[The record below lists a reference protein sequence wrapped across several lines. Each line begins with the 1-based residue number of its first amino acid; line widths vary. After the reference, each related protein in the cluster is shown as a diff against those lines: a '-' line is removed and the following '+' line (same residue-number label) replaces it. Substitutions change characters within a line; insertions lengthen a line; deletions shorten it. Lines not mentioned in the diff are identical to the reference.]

1 MSGQGKFKKQ
11 LSLIDLTFIGLG
23 AIFGSGWLFAA
34 SHVSAIAGPAGIFSW
49 LLGGFAVLLLGIVY
63 CELGAA
69 LPRAGGVV
77 RYPVYSHGPLLGYLM
92 GFITLIA
99 FSSLV
104 AIEVVAARQYA
115 AAWFP
120 ELTQA
125 GSSNPTTFGWLVQF
139 GLLCLFFLLNYY
151 SVKTFAMANNL
162 ISMFKFIVPL
172 LVIGVLFTF
181 FKPENFEVP
190 GLRPI
195 RAVGIEMAVSAGG
208 VIFAYLGLTPI
219 ISVASEVKN
228 PQRTIPIALILSV
241 LLSTA
246 IYVLL
251 QVAFLGGMPT
261 EMLANG
267 WAGVA
272 KELALPYRDIAL
284 ALGVGWLAYLVVA
297 DAVISPSGCGNIY
310 MNATPRVIYGW
321 AQTGTFFKVFT
332 RIDEKSGIPRPALW
346 LTFALSVFWTLPFPS
361 WEALINVVSAALV
374 LSYAVA
380 PVSVAAL
387 RRNAPDMPRPFRVK
401 WMGVLGP
408 LSFVIAALIVY
419 WSGWNTV
426 SWLLGLQ
433 ILMFVIYLLC
443 GRFVP
448 TQHLSLAQQVRS
460 SAWLIGFYAVTIVL
474 SWLGSFGGLGV
485 LSHPF
490 DTLVVAALR
499 HGHLLLGRG
508 NRCPGASG
516 SIWMPKTVKVNPTYR
531 IRARCRPAPG
541 WRIDPDFALIPAPGA
556 PLIGQIMK
564 QLHIID
570 SHTGGEPTRL
580 VMKGFP
586 HCPAHHGRE
595 SAMPCAT
602 SMTNGVAPA
611 CWNRVATTCWS
622 VRPVLRA
629 GIAGCDVCG
638 VIFFNNAGYLGM
650 CGHGTIGS
658 GQFVASPGADRPW
671 RAQDRYARRPGQRHA
686 ACRRQ
691 RSPCAMCP
699 PTATANRCRSKCLA
713 MVASMAISPGAATGF
728 SWCPSTAKRCRW
740 TTSKP

>member
-1 MSGQGKFKKQ
+1 MSGKGKFKKQ
-11 LSLIDLTFIGLG
+11 LSLMDLTFIGLG

-49 LLGGFAVLLLGIVY
+49 LLGGFSVLLLGIVY

-69 LPRAGGVV
+69 LPRAGGVI

-120 ELTQA
+120 ELTKA
-125 GSSNPTTFGWLVQF
+125 GSSDPSILGWLLQF
-139 GLLCLFFLLNYY
+139 GLLCLFFMLNYR

-162 ISMFKFIVPL
+162 VSVFKFIVPL

-181 FKPENFEVP
+181 FKPQNFYSQGFAP
-190 GLRPI
+190 FGLSG
-195 RAVGIEMAVSAGG
+195 VQMAVSAGG
-208 VIFAYLGLTPI
+208 IIFAYLGLTPI

-241 LLSTA
+241 LLSTV

-251 QVAFLGGMPT
+251 QVAFLGGVPT

-267 WAGVA
+267 WAGVT

-332 RIDEKSGIPRPALW
+332 RIDEKSGSPRPALW
-346 LTFALSVFWTLPFPS
+346 LTFGLSVFWTLPFPS

-401 WMGVLGP
+401 WMSVMGP
-408 LSFVIAALIVY
+408 LSFIIAALIVY

-433 ILMFVIYLLC
+433 IVMFVVYLLC
-443 GRFVP
+443 ARFVP
-448 TQHLSLAQQVRS
+448 TNHLSLAQQVRS
-460 SAWLIGFYAVTIVL
+460 SLWLIGFYAVTIVL
-474 SWLGSFGGLGV
+474 SKLGSFGGMGV
-485 LSHPF
+485 LTHPF
-490 DTLVVAALR
+490 DTLAVA
-499 HGHLLLGRG
+499 
-508 NRCPGASG
+508 
-516 SIWMPKTVKVNPTYR
+516 V
-531 IRARCRPAPG
+531 
-541 WRIDPDFALIPAPGA
+541 
-556 PLIGQIMK
+556 
-564 QLHIID
+564 
-570 SHTGGEPTRL
+570 
-580 VMKGFP
+580 
-586 HCPAHHGRE
+586 
-595 SAMPCAT
+595 
-602 SMTNGVAPA
+602 
-611 CWNRVATTCWS
+611 
-622 VRPVLRA
+622 
-629 GIAGCDVCG
+629 
-638 VIFFNNAGYLGM
+638 
-650 CGHGTIGS
+650 
-658 GQFVASPGADRPW
+658 
-671 RAQDRYARRPGQRHA
+671 
-686 ACRRQ
+686 
-691 RSPCAMCP
+691 CAMG
-699 PTATANRCRSKCLA
+699 
-713 MVASMAISPGAATGF
+713 IYYWGAATGVPAHLVRLEDDEE
-728 SWCPSTAKRCRW
+728 SEEAPQPARTAPARHA
-740 TTSKP
+740 TGAFIQTSS

>member
-1 MSGQGKFKKQ
+1 MTGQGKFKKQ

-104 AIEVVAARQYA
+104 AIEVVASRQYA

-120 ELTQA
+120 ELTKV
-125 GSSNPTTFGWLVQF
+125 GSSDPTVLGWFVQF
-139 GLLCLFFLLNYY
+139 GLLCLFFLLNYR

-162 ISMFKFIVPL
+162 VSVFKFIVPL
-172 LVIGVLFTF
+172 LVIGVLFSF
-181 FKPENFEVP
+181 FKPANFDVHGFAP
-190 GLRPI
+190 FGLS
-195 RAVGIEMAVSAGG
+195 GIEMAVSAGG

-251 QVAFLGGMPT
+251 QTAFLGGIPT

-321 AQTGTFFKVFT
+321 AQTGTFFKIFT

-346 LTFALSVFWTLPFPS
+346 LTFGLSVFWTLPFPS

-387 RRNAPDMPRPFRVK
+387 RRSAPGMPRPFRVK
-401 WMGVLGP
+401 GMNVLGP
-408 LSFVIAALIVY
+408 LSFIIAALIVY
-419 WSGWNTV
+419 WSGWGTV

-443 GRFVP
+443 GRMVP
-448 TQHLSLAQQVRS
+448 TAHLNLGQQVRS
-460 SAWLIGFYAVTIVL
+460 SAWLIGFYAVTILL
-474 SWLGSFGGLGV
+474 SKLGSFGGIGV

-490 DTLVVAALR
+490 DTVIVAVCAL
-499 HGHLLLGRG
+499 
-508 NRCPGASG
+508 
-516 SIWMPKTVKVNPTYR
+516 
-531 IRARCRPAPG
+531 
-541 WRIDPDFALIPAPGA
+541 
-556 PLIGQIMK
+556 
-564 QLHIID
+564 
-570 SHTGGEPTRL
+570 
-580 VMKGFP
+580 
-586 HCPAHHGRE
+586 
-595 SAMPCAT
+595 
-602 SMTNGVAPA
+602 
-611 CWNRVATTCWS
+611 
-622 VRPVLRA
+622 
-629 GIAGCDVCG
+629 GI
-638 VIFFNNAGYLGM
+638 YY
-650 CGHGTIGS
+650 
-658 GQFVASPGADRPW
+658 W
-671 RAQDRYARRPGQRHA
+671 
-686 ACRRQ
+686 
-691 RSPCAMCP
+691 
-699 PTATANRCRSKCLA
+699 
-713 MVASMAISPGAATGF
+713 GAATGVPAHLIRLETEDDE
-728 SWCPSTAKRCRW
+728 SEAAESSTHSATGQR
-740 TTSKP
+740 PAHA

>member
-1 MSGQGKFKKQ
+1 MSGKGKFKKQ
-11 LSLIDLTFIGLG
+11 LSLMDLTFIGLG

-49 LLGGFAVLLLGIVY
+49 LLGGFSVLLLGIVY

-69 LPRAGGVV
+69 LPRAGGVI

-120 ELTQA
+120 ELTKA
-125 GSSNPTTFGWLVQF
+125 GSSDPSILGWLLQF
-139 GLLCLFFLLNYY
+139 GLLCLFFMLNYR

-162 ISMFKFIVPL
+162 VSVFKFIVPL

-181 FKPENFEVP
+181 FKPENLYAQGFAP
-190 GLRPI
+190 FGLSG
-195 RAVGIEMAVSAGG
+195 VQMAVSAGG
-208 VIFAYLGLTPI
+208 IIFAYLGLTPI

-241 LLSTA
+241 LLSTV

-251 QVAFLGGMPT
+251 QVAFLGGVPT

-267 WAGVA
+267 WAGVT

-310 MNATPRVIYGW
+310 MNATPRVVYGW
-321 AQTGTFFKVFT
+321 AKTGTFFKIFT

-346 LTFALSVFWTLPFPS
+346 LTFALSVFWTMPFPS

-401 WMGVLGP
+401 WMAVLGP

-433 ILMFVIYLLC
+433 IAMFVVYLMC

-448 TQHLSLAQQVRS
+448 TWHLNLAQQVRS
-460 SAWLIGFYAVTIVL
+460 SMWLIGFYAVTIVL
-474 SWLGSFGGLGV
+474 SKLGSFGGMGV
-485 LSHPF
+485 LTHPF
-490 DTLVVAALR
+490 DNLVVATCAL
-499 HGHLLLGRG
+499 
-508 NRCPGASG
+508 
-516 SIWMPKTVKVNPTYR
+516 
-531 IRARCRPAPG
+531 
-541 WRIDPDFALIPAPGA
+541 
-556 PLIGQIMK
+556 
-564 QLHIID
+564 
-570 SHTGGEPTRL
+570 
-580 VMKGFP
+580 
-586 HCPAHHGRE
+586 
-595 SAMPCAT
+595 
-602 SMTNGVAPA
+602 
-611 CWNRVATTCWS
+611 
-622 VRPVLRA
+622 
-629 GIAGCDVCG
+629 GI
-638 VIFFNNAGYLGM
+638 YY
-650 CGHGTIGS
+650 
-658 GQFVASPGADRPW
+658 W
-671 RAQDRYARRPGQRHA
+671 
-686 ACRRQ
+686 
-691 RSPCAMCP
+691 
-699 PTATANRCRSKCLA
+699 
-713 MVASMAISPGAATGF
+713 GAATGVPAHLVRLEDEDEDDEQVVHQAAAH
-728 SWCPSTAKRCRW
+728 SAHPAGAYAGA
-740 TTSKP
+740 

>member
-1 MSGQGKFKKQ
+1 MSGKGKFKKQ
-11 LSLIDLTFIGLG
+11 LSLMDLTFIGLG

-49 LLGGFAVLLLGIVY
+49 LLGGFSVLLLGIVY

-69 LPRAGGVV
+69 LPRAGGVI

-120 ELTQA
+120 ELTKA
-125 GSSNPTTFGWLVQF
+125 GSSDPSILGWLLQF
-139 GLLCLFFLLNYY
+139 GLLCLFFMLNYR

-162 ISMFKFIVPL
+162 VSVFKFIVPL

-181 FKPENFEVP
+181 FKPENLYSQGFAP
-190 GLRPI
+190 FGLSG
-195 RAVGIEMAVSAGG
+195 VQMAVSAGG
-208 VIFAYLGLTPI
+208 IIFAYLGLTPI

-241 LLSTA
+241 LLSTV

-251 QVAFLGGMPT
+251 QVAFLGGVPT

-267 WAGVA
+267 WAGVT

-346 LTFALSVFWTLPFPS
+346 LTFGLSVFWTLPFPS

-401 WMGVLGP
+401 WMAVLGP
-408 LSFVIAALIVY
+408 LSFIVAALIVY
-419 WSGWNTV
+419 WSGWKTV

-433 ILMFVIYLLC
+433 IVMFVVYLLC
-443 GRFVP
+443 ARFVP
-448 TQHLSLAQQVRS
+448 TNHLSLAQQVRS
-460 SAWLIGFYAVTIVL
+460 SLWLIGFYAVTIVL
-474 SWLGSFGGLGV
+474 SKLGTFGGLGV
-485 LSHPF
+485 LAHPF
-490 DTLVVAALR
+490 DTLVVAA
-499 HGHLLLGRG
+499 
-508 NRCPGASG
+508 
-516 SIWMPKTVKVNPTYR
+516 
-531 IRARCRPAPG
+531 
-541 WRIDPDFALIPAPGA
+541 
-556 PLIGQIMK
+556 
-564 QLHIID
+564 
-570 SHTGGEPTRL
+570 
-580 VMKGFP
+580 
-586 HCPAHHGRE
+586 
-595 SAMPCAT
+595 CAT
-602 SMTNGVAPA
+602 
-611 CWNRVATTCWS
+611 
-622 VRPVLRA
+622 
-629 GIAGCDVCG
+629 GI
-638 VIFFNNAGYLGM
+638 YY
-650 CGHGTIGS
+650 
-658 GQFVASPGADRPW
+658 W
-671 RAQDRYARRPGQRHA
+671 
-686 ACRRQ
+686 
-691 RSPCAMCP
+691 
-699 PTATANRCRSKCLA
+699 
-713 MVASMAISPGAATGF
+713 GAATGVPAHMVRLEDDEESEEATEPASQTPPRHATGAF
-728 SWCPSTAKRCRW
+728 IQ
-740 TTSKP
+740 TSS

>member
-1 MSGQGKFKKQ
+1 MTGQGKFKKQ
-11 LSLIDLTFIGLG
+11 LSLTDLTFIGLG

-104 AIEVVAARQYA
+104 AIEVVASRQYA

-120 ELTQA
+120 ELTKV
-125 GSSNPTTFGWLVQF
+125 GSSDPTMLGWCVQF
-139 GLLCLFFLLNYY
+139 GLLCLFFLLNYR

-162 ISMFKFIVPL
+162 VSVFKFIVPL

-181 FKPENFEVP
+181 FKPANFQMHGFAP
-190 GLRPI
+190 FGLS
-195 RAVGIEMAVSAGG
+195 GIEMAVSAGG

-251 QVAFLGGMPT
+251 QTAFLGGIPS

-346 LTFALSVFWTLPFPS
+346 LTFGLSVFWTLPFPS

-380 PVSVAAL
+380 PVTVAAL
-387 RRNAPDMPRPFRVK
+387 RRNAPKMPRPFRVK
-401 WMGVLGP
+401 GMSVLGP
-408 LSFVIAALIVY
+408 LSFIIAALIVY
-419 WSGWNTV
+419 WSGWGTV

-443 GRFVP
+443 GRMVP
-448 TQHLSLAQQVRS
+448 TAHLNLGQQVRS

-474 SWLGSFGGLGV
+474 SKLGSFGGIGV

-490 DTLVVAALR
+490 DTVIVAVCAL
-499 HGHLLLGRG
+499 
-508 NRCPGASG
+508 
-516 SIWMPKTVKVNPTYR
+516 
-531 IRARCRPAPG
+531 
-541 WRIDPDFALIPAPGA
+541 
-556 PLIGQIMK
+556 
-564 QLHIID
+564 
-570 SHTGGEPTRL
+570 
-580 VMKGFP
+580 
-586 HCPAHHGRE
+586 
-595 SAMPCAT
+595 
-602 SMTNGVAPA
+602 
-611 CWNRVATTCWS
+611 
-622 VRPVLRA
+622 
-629 GIAGCDVCG
+629 GI
-638 VIFFNNAGYLGM
+638 YY
-650 CGHGTIGS
+650 
-658 GQFVASPGADRPW
+658 W
-671 RAQDRYARRPGQRHA
+671 
-686 ACRRQ
+686 
-691 RSPCAMCP
+691 
-699 PTATANRCRSKCLA
+699 
-713 MVASMAISPGAATGF
+713 GAATGVPAHLIRLETEDDE
-728 SWCPSTAKRCRW
+728 SEAAESSARTAIGQR
-740 TTSKP
+740 PAHA

>member
-1 MSGQGKFKKQ
+1 MPGNGKFKRQ
-11 LSLIDLTFIGLG
+11 LSLTDLTFIGLG

-77 RYPVYSHGPLLGYLM
+77 RYPVYSHGPLLGYMM

-120 ELTQA
+120 GLTQA
-125 GSSNPTTFGWLVQF
+125 GSSNPTTAGWLTQF
-139 GLLCLFFLLNYY
+139 GLLCLFFALNYR
-151 SVKTFAMANNL
+151 SVKTFAKANNL
-162 ISMFKFIVPL
+162 VSVFKFIVPL

-181 FKPENFEVP
+181 FKPENFQVQGFAP
-190 GLRPI
+190 FGLS
-195 RAVGIEMAVSAGG
+195 GIEMAVSAGG
-208 VIFAYLGLTPI
+208 IIFAYLGLTPI

-228 PQRTIPIALILSV
+228 PQRTIPVALILSV

-251 QVAFLGGMPT
+251 QVAFLGSLPT
-261 EMLANG
+261 DMLANG
-267 WAGVA
+267 WAGIS

-284 ALGVGWLAYLVVA
+284 LLGVGWLAYLVVA

-332 RIDEKSGIPRPALW
+332 RIDAKSGIPRPALW

-380 PVSVAAL
+380 PVTVAAL
-387 RRNAPDMPRPFRVK
+387 RRNAPGMPRPFRVR

-419 WSGWNTV
+419 WSGWSTV

-433 ILMFVIYLLC
+433 ILMFVVYFLC

-448 TQHLSLAQQVRS
+448 TAHLNLYQQVRS
-460 SAWLIGFYAVTIVL
+460 SAWLIGFYAITIVL
-474 SWLGSFGGLGV
+474 SKLGSVGGLGV

-490 DTLVVAALR
+490 DTLAVAACA
-499 HGHLLLGRG
+499 LGIFHWG
-508 NRCPGASG
+508 AASG
-516 SIWMPKTVKVNPTYR
+516 
-531 IRARCRPAPG
+531 
-541 WRIDPDFALIPAPGA
+541 IPAH
-556 PLIGQIMK
+556 LI
-564 QLHIID
+564 QLEGD
-570 SHTGGEPTRL
+570 D
-580 VMKGFP
+580 
-586 HCPAHHGRE
+586 E
-595 SAMPCAT
+595 SET
-602 SMTNGVAPA
+602 VADTP
-611 CWNRVATTCWS
+611 
-622 VRPVLRA
+622 
-629 GIAGCDVCG
+629 
-638 VIFFNNAGYLGM
+638 M
-650 CGHGTIGS
+650 S
-658 GQFVASPGADRPW
+658 GL
-671 RAQDRYARRPGQRHA
+671 HA
-686 ACRRQ
+686 A
-691 RSPCAMCP
+691 P
-699 PTATANRCRSKCLA
+699 PT
-713 MVASMAISPGAATGF
+713 
-728 SWCPSTAKRCRW
+728 ST
-740 TTSKP
+740 

>member
-1 MSGQGKFKKQ
+1 MSGKGKFKKQ

-104 AIEVVAARQYA
+104 AIEVVASRQYA

-120 ELTQA
+120 GLTQA
-125 GSSNPTTFGWLVQF
+125 GSNSPTVIGWLMQF
-139 GLLCLFFLLNYY
+139 GLLCLFFMLNYR
-151 SVKTFAMANNL
+151 SVKTFAKFNNL
-162 ISMFKFIVPL
+162 VSVFKFIVPL

-181 FKPENFEVP
+181 FKPANFEVHGFAP
-190 GLRPI
+190 FGM
-195 RAVGIEMAVSAGG
+195 AGIEMAVSAGG
-208 VIFAYLGLTPI
+208 VIFAFLGLTPI
-219 ISVASEVKN
+219 ISVASEVQN

-251 QVAFLGGMPT
+251 QTAFLGDVPT
-261 EMLANG
+261 KMLVNG
-267 WAGVA
+267 WTSVS

-310 MNATPRVIYGW
+310 MNATPRVVYGW
-321 AQTGTFFKVFT
+321 AKTGTFFKIFT

-346 LTFALSVFWTLPFPS
+346 LTFALSVFWTMPFPS

-401 WMGVLGP
+401 WMAVLGP

-433 ILMFVIYLLC
+433 IAMFVVYLMC

-448 TQHLSLAQQVRS
+448 TWHLNLAQQVRS
-460 SAWLIGFYAVTIVL
+460 SMWLIGFYAVTIVL
-474 SWLGSFGGLGV
+474 SKLGSFGGMGV
-485 LSHPF
+485 LTHPF
-490 DTLVVAALR
+490 DNLVVATCAL
-499 HGHLLLGRG
+499 
-508 NRCPGASG
+508 
-516 SIWMPKTVKVNPTYR
+516 
-531 IRARCRPAPG
+531 
-541 WRIDPDFALIPAPGA
+541 
-556 PLIGQIMK
+556 
-564 QLHIID
+564 
-570 SHTGGEPTRL
+570 
-580 VMKGFP
+580 
-586 HCPAHHGRE
+586 
-595 SAMPCAT
+595 
-602 SMTNGVAPA
+602 
-611 CWNRVATTCWS
+611 
-622 VRPVLRA
+622 
-629 GIAGCDVCG
+629 GI
-638 VIFFNNAGYLGM
+638 YY
-650 CGHGTIGS
+650 
-658 GQFVASPGADRPW
+658 W
-671 RAQDRYARRPGQRHA
+671 
-686 ACRRQ
+686 
-691 RSPCAMCP
+691 
-699 PTATANRCRSKCLA
+699 
-713 MVASMAISPGAATGF
+713 GAATGVPAHLVRLEDEDEDDEQVVHQAAAH
-728 SWCPSTAKRCRW
+728 SAHPAGAYAGA
-740 TTSKP
+740 

>member
-104 AIEVVAARQYA
+104 AIEVVASRQYA

-120 ELTQA
+120 GLTKA
-125 GSSNPTTFGWLVQF
+125 GSGDPTILGWLVQL
-139 GLLCLFFLLNYY
+139 GLLCVFFLLNYR
-151 SVKTFAMANNL
+151 SVKTFAKANNL
-162 ISMFKFIVPL
+162 VSVFKFIVPL

-181 FKPENFEVP
+181 FKPDNFQVQGFAP
-190 GLRPI
+190 FGLSG
-195 RAVGIEMAVSAGG
+195 VEMAVSAGG
-208 VIFAYLGLTPI
+208 IIFAYLGLTPI

-241 LLSTA
+241 LLSTL

-251 QVAFLGGMPT
+251 QMAFLGSIPT

-267 WAGVA
+267 WAGIS
-272 KELALPYRDIAL
+272 KEFALPYRDIAL

-332 RIDEKSGIPRPALW
+332 HIDEKSGIPRPALW

-401 WMGVLGP
+401 SMGLLGP
-408 LSFVIAALIVY
+408 VSFIIAALIVY

-433 ILMFVIYLLC
+433 ILMFVIYLFC

-448 TQHLSLAQQVRS
+448 TAHLSLARQVRS
-460 SAWLIGFYAVTIVL
+460 SAWLIAFYAVTIVL
-474 SWLGSFGGLGV
+474 SKLGTFGGLGI
-485 LSHPF
+485 LTHPF
-490 DTLVVAALR
+490 DTIVVAA
-499 HGHLLLGRG
+499 
-508 NRCPGASG
+508 
-516 SIWMPKTVKVNPTYR
+516 
-531 IRARCRPAPG
+531 
-541 WRIDPDFALIPAPGA
+541 
-556 PLIGQIMK
+556 
-564 QLHIID
+564 
-570 SHTGGEPTRL
+570 
-580 VMKGFP
+580 
-586 HCPAHHGRE
+586 
-595 SAMPCAT
+595 CAT
-602 SMTNGVAPA
+602 
-611 CWNRVATTCWS
+611 
-622 VRPVLRA
+622 
-629 GIAGCDVCG
+629 GI
-638 VIFFNNAGYLGM
+638 YY
-650 CGHGTIGS
+650 
-658 GQFVASPGADRPW
+658 W
-671 RAQDRYARRPGQRHA
+671 
-686 ACRRQ
+686 
-691 RSPCAMCP
+691 
-699 PTATANRCRSKCLA
+699 
-713 MVASMAISPGAATGF
+713 GAATGVPAHLLRLDDEDEE
-728 SWCPSTAKRCRW
+728 SDSPAPSSSVSAR
-740 TTSKP
+740 PAGAY

>member
-11 LSLIDLTFIGLG
+11 LSLMDLTFIGLG

-104 AIEVVAARQYA
+104 AIEVVASRQYA

-120 ELTQA
+120 ELTKA
-125 GSSNPTTFGWLVQF
+125 GSSDPTTLGWLVQF
-139 GLLCLFFLLNYY
+139 ALLCLFFVLNYR
-151 SVKTFAMANNL
+151 SVKTFAIANNL
-162 ISMFKFIVPL
+162 VSVFKFIVPL

-181 FKPENFEVP
+181 FKPENFQVHGFAP
-190 GLRPI
+190 FGLS
-195 RAVGIEMAVSAGG
+195 GIEMAVSAGG

-251 QVAFLGGMPT
+251 QTAFLGGVPT
-261 EMLANG
+261 DMLANG
-267 WAGVA
+267 WAGIS

-321 AQTGTFFKVFT
+321 AQTGTFFKIFT

-346 LTFALSVFWTLPFPS
+346 LTFGLSVFWTLPFPS

-380 PVSVAAL
+380 PVCVAAL

-401 WMGVLGP
+401 WMSVLGP
-408 LSFVIAALIVY
+408 LSFIIAALIVY

-433 ILMFVIYLLC
+433 IVMFVVYLLC
-443 GRFVP
+443 RRLVP
-448 TQHLSLAQQVRS
+448 TQHLNIAQQVRS
-460 SAWLIGFYAVTIVL
+460 SAWLIGFYAVTMVL
-474 SWLGSFGGLGV
+474 SKLGSFGGLGV

-490 DTLVVAALR
+490 DTLVVAACA
-499 HGHLLLGRG
+499 LG
-508 NRCPGASG
+508 
-516 SIWMPKTVKVNPTYR
+516 IYYW
-531 IRARCRPAPG
+531 
-541 WRIDPDFALIPAPGA
+541 
-556 PLIGQIMK
+556 
-564 QLHIID
+564 
-570 SHTGGEPTRL
+570 
-580 VMKGFP
+580 
-586 HCPAHHGRE
+586 
-595 SAMPCAT
+595 
-602 SMTNGVAPA
+602 
-611 CWNRVATTCWS
+611 
-622 VRPVLRA
+622 
-629 GIAGCDVCG
+629 
-638 VIFFNNAGYLGM
+638 
-650 CGHGTIGS
+650 
-658 GQFVASPGADRPW
+658 
-671 RAQDRYARRPGQRHA
+671 
-686 ACRRQ
+686 
-691 RSPCAMCP
+691 
-699 PTATANRCRSKCLA
+699 
-713 MVASMAISPGAATGF
+713 GAATGVPAHLVELEHEDDE
-728 SWCPSTAKRCRW
+728 SEAVLPASGMHPANA
-740 TTSKP
+740 

>member
-1 MSGQGKFKKQ
+1 MSAQGKFKKQ
-11 LSLIDLTFIGLG
+11 LSLMDLTFIGLG

-104 AIEVVAARQYA
+104 AIEVVASRQYA

-125 GSSNPTTFGWLVQF
+125 GSSDPTTLGWLVQF
-139 GLLCLFFLLNYY
+139 ALLCLFFILNYR
-151 SVKTFAMANNL
+151 SVKTFAIANNL
-162 ISMFKFIVPL
+162 VSVFKFIVPL

-181 FKPENFEVP
+181 FKPENFQVHGFAP
-190 GLRPI
+190 FGLS
-195 RAVGIEMAVSAGG
+195 GIEMAVSAGG

-251 QVAFLGGMPT
+251 QTAFLGGVPT
-261 EMLANG
+261 QMLADG
-267 WAGVA
+267 WAGIS

-310 MNATPRVIYGW
+310 MNATPRVVYGW

-346 LTFALSVFWTLPFPS
+346 LTFGLSVFWTLPFPS
-361 WEALINVVSAALV
+361 WEALINVVSAALI

-380 PVSVAAL
+380 PVTVAAL
-387 RRNAPDMPRPFRVK
+387 RRNAPHMLRPFRVK
-401 WMGVLGP
+401 GMAVLGP
-408 LSFVIAALIVY
+408 LSFIIAALIVY
-419 WSGWNTV
+419 WSGWSTV

-433 ILMFVIYLLC
+433 ILMFAVYLLC
-443 GRFVP
+443 ARWVP
-448 TQHLSLAQQVRS
+448 TAHLNLQQQVRS
-460 SAWLIGFYAVTIVL
+460 SAWLIGFYAVTILL
-474 SWLGSFGGLGV
+474 SKLGSFGGIGV

-490 DTLVVAALR
+490 DTLVVAACA
-499 HGHLLLGRG
+499 LG
-508 NRCPGASG
+508 
-516 SIWMPKTVKVNPTYR
+516 IYYW
-531 IRARCRPAPG
+531 
-541 WRIDPDFALIPAPGA
+541 
-556 PLIGQIMK
+556 
-564 QLHIID
+564 
-570 SHTGGEPTRL
+570 
-580 VMKGFP
+580 
-586 HCPAHHGRE
+586 
-595 SAMPCAT
+595 
-602 SMTNGVAPA
+602 
-611 CWNRVATTCWS
+611 
-622 VRPVLRA
+622 
-629 GIAGCDVCG
+629 
-638 VIFFNNAGYLGM
+638 
-650 CGHGTIGS
+650 
-658 GQFVASPGADRPW
+658 
-671 RAQDRYARRPGQRHA
+671 
-686 ACRRQ
+686 
-691 RSPCAMCP
+691 
-699 PTATANRCRSKCLA
+699 
-713 MVASMAISPGAATGF
+713 GAATGVPAHLVRLENEDDE
-728 SWCPSTAKRCRW
+728 SEAVSATHYSAPLSPAT
-740 TTSKP
+740 P

>member
-1 MSGQGKFKKQ
+1 MTGQGKFKKQ

-104 AIEVVAARQYA
+104 AIEVVASRQYA

-120 ELTQA
+120 ELTKV
-125 GSSNPTTFGWLVQF
+125 GSSDPTVLGWFVQF
-139 GLLCLFFLLNYY
+139 GLLCLFFLLNYR

-162 ISMFKFIVPL
+162 VSVFKFIVPL
-172 LVIGVLFTF
+172 LVIGVLFSF
-181 FKPENFEVP
+181 FKPANFDVHGFAP
-190 GLRPI
+190 FGLS
-195 RAVGIEMAVSAGG
+195 GIEMAVSAGG

-251 QVAFLGGMPT
+251 QTAFLGGIPT

-321 AQTGTFFKVFT
+321 AQTGTFFKIFT

-346 LTFALSVFWTLPFPS
+346 LTFGLSVFWTLPFPS

-387 RRNAPDMPRPFRVK
+387 RRSAPGMPRPFRVK
-401 WMGVLGP
+401 GMNVLGP
-408 LSFVIAALIVY
+408 VSFIIAALIVY
-419 WSGWNTV
+419 WSGWGTV

-443 GRFVP
+443 GRLVP
-448 TQHLSLAQQVRS
+448 TAHLNLGQQVRS
-460 SAWLIGFYAVTIVL
+460 SAWLIGFYALTILL
-474 SWLGSFGGLGV
+474 SKLGSFGGIGV

-490 DTLVVAALR
+490 DTVIVAVCAL
-499 HGHLLLGRG
+499 
-508 NRCPGASG
+508 
-516 SIWMPKTVKVNPTYR
+516 SIYYW
-531 IRARCRPAPG
+531 
-541 WRIDPDFALIPAPGA
+541 
-556 PLIGQIMK
+556 
-564 QLHIID
+564 
-570 SHTGGEPTRL
+570 
-580 VMKGFP
+580 
-586 HCPAHHGRE
+586 
-595 SAMPCAT
+595 
-602 SMTNGVAPA
+602 
-611 CWNRVATTCWS
+611 
-622 VRPVLRA
+622 
-629 GIAGCDVCG
+629 
-638 VIFFNNAGYLGM
+638 
-650 CGHGTIGS
+650 
-658 GQFVASPGADRPW
+658 
-671 RAQDRYARRPGQRHA
+671 
-686 ACRRQ
+686 
-691 RSPCAMCP
+691 
-699 PTATANRCRSKCLA
+699 
-713 MVASMAISPGAATGF
+713 GAATGVPAHLIRLETEDDE
-728 SWCPSTAKRCRW
+728 SEAAESSTHSATGQR
-740 TTSKP
+740 PAHA